1 MNPSSVILKLFLS
14 KSFKQS
20 LSLLSGFSLALT
32 GVITF
37 NHSAI
42 ADAETSSE
50 TPAVENP
57 ATTLKPPVIKEN
69 TNAAPR
75 LAIPE
80 NHQTDMPTLAPRAEG
95 KNNFIDTRNFNPP
108 SSVVVT
114 ERRSGCQTIAQN
126 GQLVGGSCNLSAQ
139 ASRRQPVARV
149 AKPLPPVNLA
159 RVRLNPSAVVAQPQT
174 VITNN
179 PQRRQTIIANNSLRR
194 YAPTL
199 VASSAP
205 VRLAPPTVI
214 PSQVVALNPP
224 EWNGVKL
231 ALAPVTRAEVE
242 AISEST
248 TYERS
253 TRLSP
258 TDPQQAQRTDLLF
271 PLALPAQITSVFGW
285 RNHPV
290 TGNRAMHAGTDLG
303 APMGTPV
310 LAAYAG
316 EVATADWLGG
326 YGLTVI
332 LRHLDGTQESR
343 YAHLSEI
350 TVKPGEWVEQGAVIG
365 RVGSTGLSTGPH
377 LHFEW
382 RHLTE
387 QGWTAVDAGLHL
399 ELALDNL
406 VQRMQMAAATETAE
420 PAN

>member
-1 MNPSSVILKLFLS
+1 MYPSSLILKLFRAE
-14 KSFKQS
+14 SFKKK
-20 LSLLSGFSLALT
+20 LSLFSGLGLVVSGLINFSP
-32 GVITF
+32 I
-37 NHSAI
+37 AI
-42 ADAETSSE
+42 ADTEPNSE
-50 TPAVENP
+50 TPA
-57 ATTLKPPVIKEN
+57 TTLQPPVIKEN
-69 TNAAPR
+69 TNSSPR

-80 NHQTDMPTLAPRAEG
+80 NHQTDMPTLAPRAGG

-126 GQLVGGSCNLSAQ
+126 GQLVGGSCNLA
-139 ASRRQPVARV
+139 ARRQPVSSV

-159 RVRLNPSAVVAQPQT
+159 RVRLNRNQVAVQPQNQP
-174 VITNN
+174 VIANN
-179 PQRRQTIIANNSLRR
+179 PQRRQPVIASNSLRR

-205 VRLAPPTVI
+205 IRLAPPTVI

-231 ALAPVTRAEVE
+231 ALAPVTRAEVA
-242 AISEST
+242 AISESS
-248 TYERS
+248 TYERA
-253 TRLSP
+253 TRLNP
-258 TDPQQAQRTDLLF
+258 TASQQPQRTDLLF
-271 PLALPAQITSVFGW
+271 PLALPSQITSVFGW
-285 RNHPV
+285 RTHPV

-350 TVKPGEWVEQGAVIG
+350 TVQPGEWVEQGAVIG

>member
-1 MNPSSVILKLFLS
+1 MYPSSVILKLFLG
-14 KSFKQS
+14 KSLKKK
-20 LSLLSGFSLALT
+20 LSLCSGLGLVVSGLITLAP
-32 GVITF
+32 
-37 NHSAI
+37 NAI
-42 ADAETSSE
+42 ANSEIGSETSV
-50 TPAVENP
+50 VENAVP
-57 ATTLKPPVIKEN
+57 TLKAPVIKEN
-69 TNAAPR
+69 TNPAPR

-80 NHQTDMPTLAPRAEG
+80 NHRTDMPTLAPRAGG

-126 GQLVGGSCNLSAQ
+126 GQLVGGSCNLAARSP
-139 ASRRQPVARV
+139 RRQPVSTV

-159 RVRLNPSAVVAQPQT
+159 RVRLNPNPAVRVGRQPRNQP
-174 VITNN
+174 V
-179 PQRRQTIIANNSLRR
+179 IANNSLGR

-199 VASSAP
+199 IASSAP
-205 VRLAPPTVI
+205 VRLAAPTVI

-242 AISEST
+242 AISEAT
-248 TYERS
+248 TYERA

-258 TDPQQAQRTDLLF
+258 TDSNQTQRTDLLF

-290 TGNRAMHAGTDLG
+290 SGNRAMHAGTDLG

-332 LRHLDGTQESR
+332 LRHLDGSQESR

-365 RVGSTGLSTGPH
+365 RVGSTGVSTGPH

-406 VQRMQMAAATETAE
+406 VQRMQMATATDS
-420 PAN
+420 NQN

>member
-1 MNPSSVILKLFLS
+1 MYPSSVILKFFLA

-20 LSLLSGFSLALT
+20 LSLLSGLSLAVSGL
-32 GVITF
+32 ITF
-37 NHSAI
+37 NPSAS
-42 ADAETSSE
+42 ADTETNTE
-50 TPAVENP
+50 TPVVENP
-57 ATTLKPPVIKEN
+57 VTTLKPPVIKQN
-69 TNAAPR
+69 TNPALR

-80 NHQTDMPTLAPRAEG
+80 NHRTDMPTLAPRAGG

-126 GQLVGGSCNLSAQ
+126 GQLVGGNCNLAAQ
-139 ASRRQPVARV
+139 APRKSVSRV

-159 RVRLNPSAVVAQPQT
+159 RIRLNRNPVAAQPQT
-174 VITNN
+174 VITNH
-179 PQRRQTIIANNSLRR
+179 PQRRQSVIANNSLRR

-199 VASSAP
+199 VASSSS

-231 ALAPVTRAEVE
+231 SLAPVTRAEVA
-242 AISEST
+242 AITEST
-248 TYERS
+248 TYERA

-258 TDPQQAQRTDLLF
+258 TVPQSQQRTDLLF
-271 PLALPAQITSVFGW
+271 PLALPAQITSLFGW
-285 RNHPV
+285 RTHPV

-316 EVATADWLGG
+316 EVETADWLGG

-406 VQRMQMAAATETAE
+406 VQRMQMAASKD
-420 PAN
+420 PNQG

>member
-1 MNPSSVILKLFLS
+1 VI
-14 KSFKQS
+14 
-20 LSLLSGFSLALT
+20 A
-32 GVITF
+32 
-37 NHSAI
+37 
-42 ADAETSSE
+42 
-50 TPAVENP
+50 
-57 ATTLKPPVIKEN
+57 
-69 TNAAPR
+69 
-75 LAIPE
+75 
-80 NHQTDMPTLAPRAEG
+80 
-95 KNNFIDTRNFNPP
+95 
-108 SSVVVT
+108 
-114 ERRSGCQTIAQN
+114 
-126 GQLVGGSCNLSAQ
+126 
-139 ASRRQPVARV
+139 
-149 AKPLPPVNLA
+149 
-159 RVRLNPSAVVAQPQT
+159 
-174 VITNN
+174 
-179 PQRRQTIIANNSLRR
+179 
-194 YAPTL
+194 
-199 VASSAP
+199 
-205 VRLAPPTVI
+205 
-214 PSQVVALNPP
+214 SQVVALNPP

-242 AISEST
+242 AISEAT
-248 TYERS
+248 TYERA

-258 TDPQQAQRTDLLF
+258 TDSNQTQRTDLLF

-290 TGNRAMHAGTDLG
+290 SGNRAMHAGTDLG

-406 VQRMQMAAATETAE
+406 VQRMQMAAATDS
-420 PAN
+420 NQN

>member
-1 MNPSSVILKLFLS
+1 MYPSSVILKLFLG
-14 KSFKQS
+14 KSLKKK
-20 LSLLSGFSLALT
+20 LSLCSGLGLVISGLLTLAP
-32 GVITF
+32 
-37 NHSAI
+37 NAI
-42 ADAETSSE
+42 ANSETGSE
-50 TPAVENP
+50 TPVVENAAP
-57 ATTLKPPVIKEN
+57 TLKAPVIKEN
-69 TNAAPR
+69 TNPAPR

-80 NHQTDMPTLAPRAEG
+80 NHQTDMPTLAPRAGG

-126 GQLVGGSCNLSAQ
+126 GQLVGGSCNLAAR
-139 ASRRQPVARV
+139 ASRRQPVITV

-159 RVRLNPSAVVAQPQT
+159 RVRLNPNPAVRVGRQPRNQP
-174 VITNN
+174 V
-179 PQRRQTIIANNSLRR
+179 IANNSLRR

-199 VASSAP
+199 VASSSP
-205 VRLAPPTVI
+205 VRLAAPTVI
-214 PSQVVALNPP
+214 ASQVVALNPP

-242 AISEST
+242 AT
-248 TYERS
+248 TYERA

-258 TDPQQAQRTDLLF
+258 TDSNQTQRTDLLF

-290 TGNRAMHAGTDLG
+290 SGNRAMHAGTDLG

-332 LRHLDGTQESR
+332 LRHLDGSQESR

-406 VQRMQMAAATETAE
+406 VQRMQMAAATDS
-420 PAN
+420 NQN

>member
-1 MNPSSVILKLFLS
+1 VRPPYVSFIGDIETSLK
-14 KSFKQS
+14 KK
-20 LSLLSGFSLALT
+20 LSLCSGLGLVISGLITLAP
-32 GVITF
+32 
-37 NHSAI
+37 NAI
-42 ADAETSSE
+42 ANSETGSE
-50 TPAVENP
+50 TPVVENAAP
-57 ATTLKPPVIKEN
+57 TLKAPVIKEN
-69 TNAAPR
+69 TNPAPR

-80 NHQTDMPTLAPRAEG
+80 NHQTDMPTLAPRAGG

-126 GQLVGGSCNLSAQ
+126 GQLVGGSCNLAARSP
-139 ASRRQPVARV
+139 RRQPVSTV

-159 RVRLNPSAVVAQPQT
+159 RVRLNPNPAVRVGRQPRNQP
-174 VITNN
+174 V
-179 PQRRQTIIANNSLRR
+179 IANNSLGR

-205 VRLAPPTVI
+205 VRLAAPTVI

-242 AISEST
+242 AISEAT
-248 TYERS
+248 TYERA

-258 TDPQQAQRTDLLF
+258 TDSNL
-271 PLALPAQITSVFGW
+271 GW

-290 TGNRAMHAGTDLG
+290 SGNRAMHAGTDLG

-332 LRHLDGTQESR
+332 LRHLDGSQESR

-406 VQRMQMAAATETAE
+406 VQRMQMAAATD
-420 PAN
+420 PNQN